1 MGPLRLAVCASVLP
15 GIFISAG
22 AFAQGFPAKPVRI
35 VMPLPAGSETDVFA
49 RVFAKQLSDGWN
61 QQVLVENRPGAGTTI
76 ATEMVAKSAPDGHTI
91 MHAITPHGVNPTL
104 YARLPYDTLK
114 DLSCITHIGNL
125 YGLLAAHPSF
135 PAKNVKELIALA
147 KRLPGQITYAT
158 GGSGT
163 ANHIATEALRAA
175 TGIDIVHIPYKGTSL
190 AVLDVLPGRVALLGT
205 ILPEALPYIKTG
217 KLRVLAITSPKRA
230 PSLPDIPTVTESVPA
245 YKVGAGFWLLITRAG
260 TPPAVMKSLNAG
272 SLKALQSAE
281 VRKRLATADIE
292 YIGSTP
298 EQCDAFVREQ
308 VAVWGEIVKTSGARV
323 D

>member
-1 MGPLRLAVCASVLP
+1 MLGMLIPV
-15 GIFISAG
+15 G
-22 AFAQGFPAKPVRI
+22 AAAQSFPIKPVRLI
-35 VMPLPAGSETDVFA
+35 MPLPAGSETDVFA
-49 RVFAKQLSDGWN
+49 RVLAKQLSDGWG

-76 ATEMVAKSAPDGHTI
+76 ATEVVAKSTADGYTM

-104 YARLPYDTLK
+104 YARLPYDTLR
-114 DLSCITHIGNL
+114 DLSCITHVGNL

-135 PAKNVKELIALA
+135 PAKNVKELVAMA

-163 ANHIATEALRAA
+163 ANHIATEALRTA
-175 TGIDIVHIPYKGTSL
+175 TGINIVHIPYKGTSL

-205 ILPEALPYIKTG
+205 ILPEAMPYIQSG
-217 KLRVLAITSPKRA
+217 RLRPIVITSPKRA
-230 PSLPDIPTVTESVPA
+230 PSLPDIATVTESVPA

-260 TPPAVMKSLNAG
+260 TPPAVMSKLNADV
-272 SLKALQSAE
+272 LKALQSAE
-281 VRKRLATADIE
+281 VRKRLASADIE
-292 YIGSTP
+292 YVGSTP

-308 VAVWGEIVKTSGARV
+308 VAVWGALVKTSGARV

>member
-1 MGPLRLAVCASVLP
+1 MAELNSSTRTSRRAPIPSLKRDHNDCHGRLR
-15 GIFISAG
+15 II
-22 AFAQGFPAKPVRI
+22 
-35 VMPLPAGSETDVFA
+35 MPLPPGSETDAFA
-49 RVFAKQLSDGWN
+49 RVLAKQLSDGWG

-76 ATEMVAKSAPDGHTI
+76 ATEMVAKSVPDGYTV

-104 YARLPYDTLK
+104 YSRLPYDTLR
-114 DLSCITHIGNL
+114 DLSCITHVGNL

-135 PAKNVKELIALA
+135 PAKNVKELIAMA

-175 TGIDIVHIPYKGTSL
+175 TGINIVHVPYKGTSL

-205 ILPEALPYIKTG
+205 ILPEAMPYIKMG

-230 PSLPDIPTVTESVPA
+230 PSLPDVPTVTESVPA

-260 TPPAVMKSLNAG
+260 TPPAVMSRLNAG
-272 SLKALQSAE
+272 ALKALQSAE
-281 VRKRLATADIE
+281 VRKRLVSADIE
-292 YIGSTP
+292 YVGSTP

-308 VAVWGEIVKTSGARV
+308 VAVWGALVKASGARV

>member
-1 MGPLRLAVCASVLP
+1 MQSFRRVVCTAFML
-15 GIFISAG
+15 GIIVPAG
-22 AFAQGFPAKPVRI
+22 AAAQGFPAKPVRI

-49 RVFAKQLSDGWN
+49 RVLAKQLSDGWS

-76 ATEMVAKSAPDGHTI
+76 ATDMVAKSAPDGHTI

-104 YARLPYDTLK
+104 YSRLPYDTLR
-114 DLSCITHIGNL
+114 DLSCVTHIGNL

-135 PAKNVKELIALA
+135 PAKNVKELIAMA

-175 TGIDIVHIPYKGTSL
+175 TGINIVHVPYKGTSL

-205 ILPEALPYIKTG
+205 ILPEAMPYIKTG
-217 KLRVLAITSPKRA
+217 KLRVIAITSPKRA
-230 PSLPDIPTVTESVPA
+230 PSLPDVPTVTESVPA

-260 TPPAVMKSLNAG
+260 TPPAVMGRLNADA
-272 SLKALQSAE
+272 LKALQSAE
-281 VRKRLATADIE
+281 VRKRLASADIE
-292 YIGSTP
+292 YVGSTP

-308 VAVWGEIVKTSGARV
+308 VAVWGALVKASGARV

>member
-1 MGPLRLAVCASVLP
+1 MGPLRLAVCASVLL
-15 GIFISAG
+15 GIFISTG
-22 AFAQGFPAKPVRI
+22 AFAQGFPSKPVRI

-61 QQVLVENRPGAGTTI
+61 QQVLVENRPGAGTT
-76 ATEMVAKSAPDGHTI
+76 
-91 MHAITPHGVNPTL
+91 
-104 YARLPYDTLK
+104 
-114 DLSCITHIGNL
+114 
-125 YGLLAAHPSF
+125 
-135 PAKNVKELIALA
+135 
-147 KRLPGQITYAT
+147 
-158 GGSGT
+158 
-163 ANHIATEALRAA
+163 IATEALRAA

-260 TPPAVMKSLNAG
+260 TPPAVMNRLNAG

>member
-1 MGPLRLAVCASVLP
+1 MLIPV
-15 GIFISAG
+15 G
-22 AFAQGFPAKPVRI
+22 AAAQSFPIKPVRLI
-35 VMPLPAGSETDVFA
+35 MPLPAGSETDVFA
-49 RVFAKQLSDGWN
+49 RVLAKQLSDGWG

-76 ATEMVAKSAPDGHTI
+76 ATEVVAKSTADGYTM

-104 YARLPYDTLK
+104 YARLPYDTLR
-114 DLSCITHIGNL
+114 DLSCITHVGNL

-135 PAKNVKELIALA
+135 PAKNVKELVAMA

-163 ANHIATEALRAA
+163 ANHIATEALRTA
-175 TGIDIVHIPYKGTSL
+175 TGINIVHIPYKGTSL

-205 ILPEALPYIKTG
+205 ILPEAMPYIQSG
-217 KLRVLAITSPKRA
+217 RLRPIVITSPKRA
-230 PSLPDIPTVTESVPA
+230 PSLPDIATVTESVPA

-260 TPPAVMKSLNAG
+260 TPPAVMSKLNADV
-272 SLKALQSAE
+272 LKALQSAE
-281 VRKRLATADIE
+281 VRKRLASADIE
-292 YIGSTP
+292 YVGSTP

-308 VAVWGEIVKTSGARV
+308 VAVWGALVKTSGARV

>member
-1 MGPLRLAVCASVLP
+1 MQLLRATACAAVMLGSLLP
-15 GIFISAG
+15 AV
-22 AFAQGFPAKPVRI
+22 AAAQAFPAKPVRLL
-35 VMPLPAGSETDVFA
+35 MPLPPGSETDIFA
-49 RVFAKQLSDGWN
+49 RVLAKQLSDGWS

-76 ATEMVAKSAPDGHTI
+76 ATEAVAKSAPDGYTF

-104 YARLPYDTLK
+104 YSRLPYDTLK
-114 DLSCITHIGNL
+114 DLSCITHVGNL

-135 PAKNVKELIALA
+135 PAKSVKELIAMA

-175 TGIDIVHIPYKGTSL
+175 TGINIVHVPYKGTSL

-205 ILPEALPYIKTG
+205 ILPEAMPYLQAG
-217 KLRVLAITSPKRA
+217 RLRPIAITSPKRA
-230 PSLPDIPTVTESVPA
+230 PSLPDVPTVTESVPA

-260 TPPAVMKSLNAG
+260 TPPAVMGKLNADAV
-272 SLKALQSAE
+272 KALQSAE
-281 VRKRLATADIE
+281 VRKRLASADIE
-292 YIGSTP
+292 YVGSTP

-308 VAVWGEIVKTSGARV
+308 VAVWGAIVKTSGARV

>member
-1 MGPLRLAVCASVLP
+1 MRSFHRAVCTTFML
-15 GIFISAG
+15 GIFAP
-22 AFAQGFPAKPVRI
+22 ALVTAQGFPARPVRI
-35 VMPLPAGSETDVFA
+35 IMPLPAGSETDVFA
-49 RVFAKQLSDGWN
+49 RVLAKQLSDGWS

-76 ATEMVAKSAPDGHTI
+76 ATDSVAKSAPDGHTI

-104 YARLPYDTLK
+104 YSRLPYDTLR

-135 PAKNVKELIALA
+135 PAKNVKELIAMA

-158 GGSGT
+158 GGAGT

-175 TGIDIVHIPYKGTSL
+175 TGINIVHVPYKGTSL

-205 ILPEALPYIKTG
+205 ILPEAMPYIKTG

-230 PSLPDIPTVTESVPA
+230 PSLPDVPTVTESVPA

-260 TPPAVMKSLNAG
+260 TPPAVMGKLNADI
-272 SLKALQSAE
+272 LKALQSDE
-281 VRKRLATADIE
+281 VRKRLASADIE
-292 YIGSTP
+292 YIGSSP
-298 EQCDAFVREQ
+298 QQCDAFVREQ
-308 VAVWGEIVKTSGARV
+308 VAVWGALVKASGARV